1 MARPTTYNPEF
12 CDQVIAWGEQGKS
25 LAWMAAHLDVSKQ
38 TVHNW
43 MDAHPEFLDAITRAK
58 AKAQAWWE
66 DAGQAG
72 MVGNGLNAGVWSKSM
87 AARFPE
93 DWRDNKGVEVTGSGG
108 GPVVTRI
115 ELVALQADEDG
126 AE

>member
-1 MARPTTYNPEF
+1 MARPTLYDPEF